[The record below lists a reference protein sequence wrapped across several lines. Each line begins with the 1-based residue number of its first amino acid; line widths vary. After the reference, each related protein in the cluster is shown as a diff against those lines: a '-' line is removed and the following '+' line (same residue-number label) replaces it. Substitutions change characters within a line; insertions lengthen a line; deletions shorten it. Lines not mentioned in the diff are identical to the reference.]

1 MPTKGQTH
9 KARSHKELDV
19 RTQRHLAELLKKE
32 KAACSA
38 GELEFLEARRMYL
51 TSAQLAEYDIAPPEQ
66 VADEEVAEE
75 SSDGEEKIEGD
86 EPLEDEGDE
95 PSEDEDEEGEEGEDF
110 ADLDPNTEK
119 PLPTPPAKNKGGRP
133 VGSTKKK

>member
-32 KAACSA
+32 KAACSP
-38 GELEFLEARRMYL
+38 GELEFLQARRMYL
-51 TSAQLAEYDIAPPEQ
+51 TSAQLAEYEIEAPEPAAA
-66 VADEEVAEE
+66 ADEEAQDEAPE
-75 SSDGEEKIEGD
+75 GEDTVEGD

-95 PSEDEDEEGEEGEDF
+95 PDEYRTG
-110 ADLDPNTEK
+110 
-119 PLPTPPAKNKGGRP
+119 PA
-133 VGSTKKK
+133 